1 MADSSLYIHCQVI
14 LGCLLQTVHLHYQV
28 IFGCLWQTFPFILA
42 SHTWLSVADSSNSII
57 KSYSVVYGNKSV
69 TQPSLIGLSIP
80 DSPCYTVSR
89 TRFSIADS
97 SWLPLDILSFPLQT
111 VSFTMSSH
119 TRRSTVD
126 SSPYTVQ
133 SHSVVFCRQTFI
145 LCQSHASLSSEDSP
159 CFTVKS

>member
-80 DSPCYTVSR
+80 DSPCYTVKSNQVLNYR
-89 TRFSIADS
+89 QFLITIRHTQFSIADS
-97 SWLPLDILSFPLQT
+97 FFYN
-111 VSFTMSSH
+111 VK
-119 TRRSTVD
+119 
-126 SSPYTVQ
+126 PYSAVY
-133 SHSVVFCRQTFI
+133 CRQ
-145 LCQSHASLSSEDSP
+145 LLLHSPVSLGCLLRTDLYTLSKP
-159 CFTVKS
+159 C